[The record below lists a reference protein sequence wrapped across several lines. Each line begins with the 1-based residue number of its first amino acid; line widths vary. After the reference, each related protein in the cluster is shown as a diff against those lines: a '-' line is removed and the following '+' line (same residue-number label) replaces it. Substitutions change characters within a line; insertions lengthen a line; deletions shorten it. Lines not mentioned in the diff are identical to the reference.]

1 MNSGLLKIKSRSR
14 KLINYPMM
22 AGYYFLSL
30 NPRFFYGSV
39 VKSDYL
45 KQTIFVISFD
55 CDIAEDL
62 LDIEEIVNRLLAIN
76 ISPVLAIPTEILDSF
91 KDTALKLSNIGIE
104 FLNHGHKIHTARN
117 GNHYYSIYDYEKLSK
132 LDVQKDIFSAHEWFQ
147 TNMPNEVTGFRTPH
161 FGNVQDRI
169 KIKFIY
175 NYVRKL
181 GYKYSSS
188 RLPYFLYRDG
198 IKNHKGIIEFPLSGA
213 YNSPLKIL
221 DSFNYFDQSTGTFD
235 GENYLNELITLTM
248 SYKSNTKGLINLYV
262 DPSHIKNSE
271 EFWIAMKLLSDNFL
285 NYNYARLIGELD
297 A

>member
-1 MNSGLLKIKSRSR
+1 M
-14 KLINYPMM
+14 NYPMM
-22 AGYYFLSL
+22 AGFYFLSL
-30 NPRFFYGSV
+30 NSRFFYNSV

-45 KQTIFVISFD
+45 KQTMFVLSFD

-62 LDIEEIVNRLLAIN
+62 LDIEEIVNRLSAIN

-91 KDTALKLSNIGIE
+91 KNTALELSNKGIE

-117 GNHYYSIYDYEKLSK
+117 GHHYYSIFDYEKLSK

-147 TNMPNEVTGFRTPH
+147 TNMPNKVRGFRTPH

-175 NYVRKL
+175 DYISKL

-198 IKNHKGIIEFPLSGA
+198 IKNIKGIIEFPLSGA
-213 YNSPLKIL
+213 YNNPLKIL
-221 DSFNYFDQSTGTFD
+221 DSFNYFNQSTGIFD
-235 GENYLNELITLTM
+235 GENYLSELISLTM
-248 SYKSNTKGLINLYV
+248 IYKSNAKGLINLYV
-262 DPSHIKNSE
+262 DPSHIKKSE